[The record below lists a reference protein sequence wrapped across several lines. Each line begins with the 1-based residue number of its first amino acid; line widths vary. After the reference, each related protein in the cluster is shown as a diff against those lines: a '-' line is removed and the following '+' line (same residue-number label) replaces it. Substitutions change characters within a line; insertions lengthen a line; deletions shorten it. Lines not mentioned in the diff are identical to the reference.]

1 MDRNGK
7 LDRTPAYNSTSETN
21 HIKNSIRIIK
31 YIKYLRDVSRK
42 IASRNGFEKCYLNKQ
57 FKFAYPI
64 FKYKDVI
71 SSLDA
76 EYEMYNWYYEQ
87 VKSNPEKKL
96 FIGFGLLCGSF
107 KKRIISAPILYVQC
121 DIDKSET
128 NEITIEFP
136 DNANINYDLLAALSD
151 RANVNDEDVFTPST
165 INQTLL
171 LEKLEDEINTYTS
184 YEQIA
189 DFSRYVF
196 NQLKIDFEE
205 FKQVEII
212 TTAIDYK
219 NEVLT
224 YLNNKTDS
232 IFKGKLKYY
241 PLNFAFV
248 STIPDQLSTYQA
260 LHSFVESIEINNEF
274 KNPVLEKLLANALSE
289 EKTSIGIIEEER
301 INEIIENSIPLS
313 LSASQKQ
320 AIKNAWQNEISYV
333 QGPPG
338 TGKSHTISALILSAL
353 ALDKKVLVVSAK
365 QPALEVVNQ
374 KINPLLSD
382 DESVTGVIYFDKDS
396 RRKIRDYISKLL
408 NSTNSKPEL
417 TLQLQNIEEN
427 LNQLRIQIIAKQK
440 KHKEYQ
446 NQLIQNINFQQEFKE
461 MNVQFE
467 KRLKRFANIFEKI
480 PDKLPFK
487 IIRDKAAYEHTN
499 ELVKKIYNS
508 TQKTFAGQL
517 YIAKYQKHLLEK
529 FNLPKEWLYKSGF
542 PLLSENYIELN
553 AIYSETQKVRTKIKH
568 DETSL
573 RALIKELVNELYELK
588 KDNIKL
594 QFKHKLIQTLL
605 DDTIIEDLEQFD
617 KMLHWTNS
625 KMVLKRMNEIN
636 FLNMTKLF
644 PFWTAEIKNLGQL
657 FPLQHDLFD
666 LIIVDEAS
674 QVNLAEILPVFYR
687 GKNICIVGD
696 HKQLN
701 LKATGLSFGLTESFD
716 EKIWNKYNG
725 SYLNYQGA
733 EEKFLVVKKASIL
746 DFIKSEDYKFPI
758 REVMLEEHFRSLPQ
772 LASYTSKTFYKDEA
786 NPNNLDGKLKVM
798 TETPD
803 KMALQCFKAILVE
816 GIRDTDNSNKIIIKE
831 AETAV
836 ELIKFLTANDANKS
850 SSLTAKFEFPQH
862 IDKSKPFTIG
872 VISIIR
878 DQCEF
883 IKERINDKISEE
895 VREKFKIMVG
905 TPEEFQGS
913 ERDII
918 IFSLCLDENCRGG
931 HGHFQDKQRFN
942 VATSRAKSFTYFIY
956 SKFPLSFDKIHDYL
970 KKMNGGDEFNDQTT
984 EIEIKKLPVFNPE
997 NLESE
1002 FEKEVHNWLINYIQ
1016 KRNKSSNSITIHN
1029 QITSCG
1035 QKRLDF
1041 VLFNEINKKSAV
1053 LEVDGNYHFNAGGLK
1068 QNYTDEHLERMEI
1081 LERAGWKIIN
1091 TAYYKWYK
1099 NGWLSETTEPVFKE
1113 EIERIEKELDL
1124 YLFD

>member
-1 MDRNGK
+1 M
-7 LDRTPAYNSTSETN
+7 AN
-21 HIKNSIRIIK
+21 HIENSKRVIK

-42 IASRNGFEKCYLNKQ
+42 IVTRNGFEKCYFNKQ
-57 FKFAYPI
+57 FKYAYQ
-64 FKYKDVI
+64 I
-71 SSLDA
+71 SKHKEIISNLDS
-76 EYEMYNWYYEQ
+76 EYETYNWYYEQ

-96 FIGFGLLCGSF
+96 FIGFGLLCGSI
-107 KKRIISAPILYVQC
+107 KKKTISAPILYIQC
-121 DIDKSET
+121 DIDKTEA
-128 NEITIEFP
+128 NEIIIDFP
-136 DNANINYDLLAALSD
+136 DSANINYDLLASLSEK
-151 RANVNDEDVFTPST
+151 ANINDDDVFTPST
-165 INQTLL
+165 TNQSSL
-171 LEKLEDEINTYTS
+171 LEKLEDEIVKCNS
-184 YEQIA
+184 YEKMFE
-189 DFSRYVF
+189 FSQYVF

-205 FKQVEII
+205 FKQIETVK
-212 TTAIDYK
+212 TPLDYK
-219 NEVLT
+219 AQVNIHLG
-224 YLNNKTDS
+224 NRANS

-241 PLNFAFV
+241 PLNFSFV
-248 STIPDQLSTYQA
+248 SNIPDQLSTYQA
-260 LHSFVESIEINNEF
+260 LNSFVESIETNNDF
-274 KNPVLEKLLANALSE
+274 KNPVLEKLLVNALSE
-289 EKTSIGIIEEER
+289 EKTSISVIEEER
-301 INEIIENSIPLS
+301 INDIIENVIPLS

-320 AIKNAWQNEISYV
+320 AIKNAWQNEISYI

-338 TGKSHTISALILSAL
+338 TGKSHTISAIILSAL
-353 ALDKKVLVVSAK
+353 ALNKKVLVVSAK

-382 DESVTGVIYFDKDS
+382 DDSLSGVIYFDKDS
-396 RRKIRDYISKLL
+396 RRKIRDYISKIL
-408 NSTNSKPEL
+408 NSTNSSKAL
-417 TLQLQNIEEN
+417 TLQSQHLQENI
-427 LNQLRIQIIAKQK
+427 NQLNTKINQKQK
-440 KHKEYQ
+440 KYRNYQ
-446 NQLIQNINFQQEFKE
+446 EQLIQNLKYQQEFKE
-461 MNVQFE
+461 INDQLDTEIKKFS
-467 KRLKRFANIFEKI
+467 NIFEKI
-480 PDKLPFK
+480 PNKLSFK
-487 IIRDKAAYEHTN
+487 IVKDKEDYESASDI
-499 ELVKKIYNS
+499 VKRIYNS
-508 TQKTFAGQL
+508 TQKTYVAQL
-517 YIAKYQKHLLEK
+517 YLTKYQRHLLEK
-529 FNLPKEWLYKSGF
+529 FNFPKEWLSKSSF
-542 PLLSENYIELN
+542 PTLSEKYIELN
-553 AIYSETQKVRTKIKH
+553 TIYSETQKVRSKIIH

-573 RALIKELVNELYELK
+573 RALIKELVNELAELK
-588 KDNIKL
+588 KELIKL
-594 QFKHKLIQTLL
+594 QFKQKLIQTLL
-605 DDTIIEDLEQFD
+605 NGNIIEDLEQFD

-636 FLNMTKLF
+636 FSNITKLF

-725 SYLNYQGA
+725 SYLQYQGA

-746 DFIKSEDYKFPI
+746 DFIKSPHYNFPI

-772 LASYTSKTFYKDEA
+772 LARYTSRTFYKDET

-803 KMALQCFKAILVE
+803 KLALQCFKAIFVN
-816 GIRDTDNSNKIIIKE
+816 GKRDTENNNKTVIKE

-836 ELIKFLTANDANKS
+836 ELIKFLTSNDINQN
-850 SSLTAKFEFPQH
+850 SLFGNQFDFPAH
-862 IDKSKPFTIG
+862 IDKSKPFSIG

-883 IKERINDKISEE
+883 IKEKINEKISEDI
-895 VREKFKIMVG
+895 REKFKIMTG

-956 SKFPLSFDKIHDYL
+956 SKFPQSFDKIYHYL
-970 KKMNGGDEFNDQTT
+970 NSLNGGVDFTDQPT
-984 EIEIKKLPVFNPE
+984 EIEIKKLPPFNPE
-997 NLESE
+997 NLESD
-1002 FEKEVHNWLINYIQ
+1002 FERQVHYWLDNYIQ

-1029 QITSCG
+1029 QIVSCG

-1041 VLFNEINKKSAV
+1041 VLFNEVSKKSAAV
-1053 LEVDGNYHFNAGGLK
+1053 EVDGNYHFNTGGLR
-1068 QNYTDEHLERMEI
+1068 QNYTEEHLERMEI

-1091 TAYYKWYK
+1091 TPYYKWYK
-1099 NGWLSETTEPVFKE
+1099 NGWLSETTESIFKE
-1113 EIERIEKELDL
+1113 EIERIYKELDRH
-1124 YLFD
+1124 LFA

>member
-1 MDRNGK
+1 MAN
-7 LDRTPAYNSTSETN
+7 LINNSKRVIN
-21 HIKNSIRIIK
+21 

-42 IASRNGFEKCYLNKQ
+42 IVTRNGFEKCYFNKQ
-57 FKFAYPI
+57 FKYANQI
-64 FKYKDVI
+64 TRHKEIV

-76 EYEMYNWYYEQ
+76 EYEIYNWYYEQ
-87 VKSNPEKKL
+87 VKSNPDKKL
-96 FIGFGLLCGSF
+96 FFGFGLLCGTI
-107 KKRIISAPILYVQC
+107 KKKVISAPIIYIQC
-121 DIDKSET
+121 DIDKTED
-128 NEITIEFP
+128 NEIMVDFS
-136 DNANINYDLLAALSD
+136 DVANINYDLLASLSEKT
-151 RANVNDEDVFTPST
+151 NINDDDVFTPSSS
-165 INQTLL
+165 NQTTL
-171 LEKLEDEINTYTS
+171 LEKLEEEIIKCNTFDKLA
-184 YEQIA
+184 E
-189 DFSRYVF
+189 FSQYVF

-205 FKQVEII
+205 FKQIETVEK
-212 TTAIDYK
+212 TIDYK
-219 NEVLT
+219 AEV
-224 YLNNKTDS
+224 NNHLGNRINS

-241 PLNFAFV
+241 ATDFSFISN
-248 STIPDQLSTYQA
+248 IPDQLSTYQA
-260 LHSFVESIEINNEF
+260 LDTFVESIEKNNDF
-274 KNPVLEKLLANALSE
+274 KNPVLEKLLVNALSE
-289 EKTSIGIIEEER
+289 QQTQINVLEEER
-301 INEIIENSIPLS
+301 INDIIENVIPLS

-320 AIKNAWQNEISYV
+320 AIKNAWQNEISYI

-338 TGKSHTISALILSAL
+338 TGKSHTISAIILSAL
-353 ALDKKVLVVSAK
+353 AMNKKVMVVSAK

-382 DESVTGVIYFDKDS
+382 DEGINGVIYFDKDS
-396 RRKIRDYISKLL
+396 RRKIRDYISKIL
-408 NSTNSKPEL
+408 NSTNSQEA
-417 TLQLQNIEEN
+417 
-427 LNQLRIQIIAKQK
+427 LNQQSIHLQENISKLKAKIGSKQTNYK
-440 KHKEYQ
+440 NYQ
-446 NQLIQNINFQQEFKE
+446 EQLIQNLKFQQEFKE
-461 MNVQFE
+461 INDQLDKEV
-467 KRLKRFANIFEKI
+467 KRFSSIFEKI
-480 PDKLPFK
+480 PNKLSFQIVKDKEK
-487 IIRDKAAYEHTN
+487 YETAT
-499 ELVKKIYNS
+499 EIVKRIYNS
-508 TQKTFAGQL
+508 TQKTFSSNL
-517 YIAKYQKHLLEK
+517 YLTKYQKHLLEK
-529 FNLPKEWLYKSGF
+529 FNFPKSWFSKSSF
-542 PLLSENYIELN
+542 PTLSEKYIELN
-553 AIYSETQKVRTKIKH
+553 SIYSETQNIRGKIIH

-573 RALIKELVNELYELK
+573 RALIKELVGDLAELK
-588 KDNIKL
+588 KELIKL
-594 QFKHKLIQTLL
+594 QFKHKLIETLVNGN
-605 DDTIIEDLEQFD
+605 IIGDLEQFD

-636 FLNMTKLF
+636 FSNIIKLF

-725 SYLNYQGA
+725 NYLAYQGA

-746 DFIKSEDYKFPI
+746 DFIKSPHYNFPI

-772 LASYTSKTFYKDEA
+772 LARYTSKTFYKDEN
-786 NPNNLDGKLKVM
+786 NPNNTDGKLKVM

-803 KMALQCFKAILVE
+803 KLALQCFKAIFVN
-816 GIRDTDNSNKIIIKE
+816 GKRDTENNNKVVIKE
-831 AETAV
+831 AEKTV
-836 ELIKFLTANDANKS
+836 ELIKFLTANDKGQSN
-850 SSLTAKFEFPQH
+850 LFGNEFDFPKH

-878 DQCEF
+878 DQCEY
-883 IKERINDKISEE
+883 IKERINENISEDI
-895 VREKFKIMVG
+895 REKFKIMTG

-956 SKFPLSFDKIHDYL
+956 SKFPQSFDKIHHYL
-970 KKMNGGDEFNDQTT
+970 SNLNGGVDFTDQPT
-984 EIEIKKLPVFNPE
+984 EIEIKKLPKFKPE
-997 NLESE
+997 NLESD
-1002 FEKEVHNWLINYIQ
+1002 FERQVYDWLLNYINR
-1016 KRNKSSNSITIHN
+1016 RNNSANSVTIHN
-1029 QITSCG
+1029 QIVSCG

-1041 VLFNEINKKSAV
+1041 VLFNEVTKKSVAV
-1053 LEVDGNYHFNAGGLK
+1053 EVDGNYHFHPGGLR

-1091 TAYYKWYK
+1091 TPYYKWYK
-1099 NGWLSETTEPVFKE
+1099 NGWLSETTEPIFKE
-1113 EIERIEKELDL
+1113 EIERIYKELDR